1 MARVDCIKERSRC
14 DEKSLE
20 GLTLSIKSITS
31 LSKKKRIYSWWVYR
45 DLMRD
50 KVEAVRPLRMLS

>member
-31 LSKKKRIYSWWVYR
+31 LSKKKK
-45 DLMRD
+45 DLLM
-50 KVEAVRPLRMLS
+50 VGISGSYAGQSGSSETT